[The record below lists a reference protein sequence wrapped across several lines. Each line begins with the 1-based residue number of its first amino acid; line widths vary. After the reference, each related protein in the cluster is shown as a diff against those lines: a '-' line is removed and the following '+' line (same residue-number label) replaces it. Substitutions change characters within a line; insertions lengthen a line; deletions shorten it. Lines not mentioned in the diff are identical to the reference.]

1 MTQPRIMLADDHRL
15 MLEGLQR
22 LLHGHGEV
30 VGTFEDGQSLLQA
43 AQLLKPDLVLL
54 DISMPVMNGLDTARQ
69 LKVHLPGCKIIFL
82 TMHAD
87 PMYAAEAFIAGG
99 CGYVLKR
106 SAATEL
112 IQAIEVVLGGKPYA
126 SPGVVKDLLLPL
138 LEGTVRL
145 DAADGISAR
154 EREVLRMMA
163 EGRPA
168 TEIAE
173 GLNISVRE
181 AVEDISRII
190 EVLNLQ
196 RASR

>member
-1 MTQPRIMLADDHRL
+1 MLADDHRL

-43 AQLLKPDLVLL
+43 APLLKPDLILL
-54 DISMPVMNGLDTARQ
+54 DISMPGLNGLDTARR
-69 LKVHLPGCKIIFL
+69 LKAHLPECKIIFL
-82 TMHAD
+82 TMHSD

-99 CGYVLKR
+99 SGYVLKS

-112 IQAIEVVLGGKPYA
+112 IQAIQVVLGGKPYA
-126 SPGVVKDLLLPL
+126 SPSVVKDLLLPFL
-138 LEGTVRL
+138 DGTIRP
-145 DAADGISAR
+145 DAADGISVQ

-173 GLNISVRE
+173 ELNITVGE
-181 AVEDISRII
+181 AVEDISRVI
-190 EVLNLQ
+190 ELLNLQ
-196 RASR
+196 RAIR

>member
-1 MTQPRIMLADDHRL
+1 MLADDHRL
-15 MLEGLQR
+15 MLVGLQR
-22 LLHGHGEV
+22 LLTGHAEV

-69 LKVHLPGCKIIFL
+69 LKAHLPGCKIIFL

-99 CGYVLKR
+99 SGYVLKR

-112 IQAIEVVLGGKPYA
+112 IEAIEVVLDGKPYA
-126 SPGVVKDLLLPL
+126 SPGVVKDLLLPFL
-138 LEGTVRL
+138 DGTVRP
-145 DAADGISAR
+145 DVADGISAQ
-154 EREVLRMMA
+154 EREVLHMMA